1 MADFHNPALA
11 AFTHAIGVELTFAQ
25 VLVRRDGQGWELRHA
40 DDRGRAVTE
49 LRTLTPEEVRTIAQ
63 FTTEKKFR
71 PLKSAPTLAS
81 GWRFVAPSATEL
93 EDALNRL
100 HPGGIADWFAA
111 QGPTPPITHFREFAN
126 RQSGMYRI
134 AATLDDAQ
142 AAGVIRATCAA
153 SACLKRRLWSVPGL
167 DADPATEKSVI
178 PCLEPCALLLD
189 AARKAGKEKAE
200 RLKG

>member
-11 AFTHAIGVELTFAQ
+11 AFTLAAGAELTFAQ
-25 VLVRRDGQGWELRHA
+25 VLVRRDGRGWELRHT
-40 DDRGRAVTE
+40 DDRGRAATE
-49 LRTLTPEEVRTIAQ
+49 LRTLTPDDVRAVAQ
-63 FTTEKKFR
+63 FTIEKKFR
-71 PLKSAPTLAS
+71 PLKSAPTLAG
-81 GWRFVAPSATEL
+81 GWRFVAPGAAEL

-111 QGPTPPITHFREFAN
+111 QGATPPITHFREFAN

-134 AATLDDAQ
+134 AGTLDDAQ
-142 AAGVIRATCAA
+142 AGDVICATCAA

-167 DADPATEKSVI
+167 AADPAMEKSVI

-200 RLKG
+200 KLKS